1 MDYEDSLETITA
13 MRHQEESAYQVTDYF
28 QSMRQRLAQHTMCK
42 CYDSDCSDTEG
53 LSDSESSSYKSCSST
68 ASESC
73 SSCASSTA
81 PSTSGKNPCDPSC
94 RAIMFQW
101 MVRLVDFFPSMHRET
116 VAYAMDFLDRFLQTP
131 SGRGALQR
139 RSVFQLAAISCLYTA
154 VKMHESAA
162 VSPKFL
168 EQLSRD
174 EYTVRDVERME
185 LCILRALEWRLS
197 TPTATAFLRLY
208 LDIVPDSVLHQDVRD
223 EVYGLAKFQTE
234 LALGDYKYVAVKSSI
249 VAYASLMNALH
260 ILRVPSW
267 DRIGWFVS
275 KAAELMED
283 NNKENHKNGGGTNSS
298 RYIYQVQRDL
308 ANDHAQHTDED
319 ASSAASIGYE
329 SNQKQKK
336 TRQGRRTS
344 GHHSPR
350 TVLNKAA

>member
-1 MDYEDSLETITA
+1 MDYEDSLSTITA
-13 MRHQEESAYQVTDYF
+13 MRHQEETAYRVTDYF
-28 QSMRQRLAQHTMCK
+28 QTMRQRHAHHSCCS

-53 LSDSESSSYKSCSST
+53 LSDSESTYKSCSST

-73 SSCASSTA
+73 SSCASAAS
-81 PSTSGKNPCDPSC
+81 PSSSKNPCDPSC

-131 SGRGALQR
+131 SGRGALQQ

-174 EYTVRDVERME
+174 EYTVQDVERME

-208 LDIVPDSVLHQDVRD
+208 LDIVPDSVLDQDVRD

-234 LALGDYKYVAVKSSI
+234 LALGDYKYVTVKTSI
-249 VAYASLMNALH
+249 IAYASLMNALH
-260 ILRVPSW
+260 ILRVPGW
-267 DRIGWFVS
+267 NRIGWFVS
-275 KAAELMED
+275 KAADLMPTEED
-283 NNKENHKNGGGTNSS
+283 NNKEHTTSKDDSANC
-298 RYIYQVQRDL
+298 RYIYQIQRDL
-308 ANDHAQHTDED
+308 ANDHASHTDLE
-319 ASSAASIGYE
+319 SSSIGYE
-329 SNQKQKK
+329 NNRTQKK
-336 TRQGRRTS
+336 PRQGRRTS
-344 GHHSPR
+344 GRHHSPR

>member
-185 LCILRALEWRLS
+185 LCICGRSSGDCPLLRRLPFYDFIS
-197 TPTATAFLRLY
+197 ILFPTRCCTKMF
-208 LDIVPDSVLHQDVRD
+208 V
-223 EVYGLAKFQTE
+223 T
-234 LALGDYKYVAVKSSI
+234 KS
-249 VAYASLMNALH
+249 M
-260 ILRVPSW
+260 
-267 DRIGWFVS
+267 GWPNSRRNWLWAITNMWQSSPPLLPTLVS
-275 KAAELMED
+275 
-283 NNKENHKNGGGTNSS
+283 
-298 RYIYQVQRDL
+298 
-308 ANDHAQHTDED
+308 
-319 ASSAASIGYE
+319 
-329 SNQKQKK
+329 
-336 TRQGRRTS
+336 
-344 GHHSPR
+344 
-350 TVLNKAA
+350 